1 VKVSAAGICALARH
15 EGIVPAPY
23 LDSVGVWTWGV
34 GHTAAAGAPDPG
46 SMPRGMPE
54 DLEAAIAAAVRQFAL
69 DLERYEAEV
78 TRALRVEVAQH
89 EFDALVSWHYNT
101 GAVRRATLTRELNA
115 GRRDQ
120 AALEFMRWTKQPELI
135 GRRKEEQALFRGVY
149 PSGSVP
155 VWRVS
160 KAGRIDWRK
169 PVRMVS
175 QAELLALM
183 VRPSAAPAA
192 PAAAGPAAVLNPS
205 PVAAAPAPPIGP
217 APQGWVQSITAALRG
232 LFQRRA

>member
-1 VKVSAAGICALARH
+1 MRVSAAGICALARH

-34 GHTAAAGAPDPG
+34 GHTAAAGAPDPAT
-46 SMPRGMPE
+46 MPRGMPE
-54 DLEAAIAAAVRQFAL
+54 DLEGAIAAAVRQFAI

-101 GAVRRATLTRELNA
+101 GAVGRAKLTRELNA

-120 AALEFMRWTKQPELI
+120 AALEFMRWTKQAELI
-135 GRRKEEQALFRGVY
+135 GRRKEEQALFCGVY
-149 PSGSVP
+149 PSGPVP
-155 VWRVS
+155 VWRAS

-175 QAELLALM
+175 QGELLALM
-183 VRPSAAPAA
+183 VPPAAEPAAPAAEPEPSPVPAAPAA
-192 PAAAGPAAVLNPS
+192 PI
-205 PVAAAPAPPIGP
+205 APALLGL
-217 APQGWVQSITAALRG
+217 VQIVTAALRG